1 MVWAVVIALALL
13 FIFICLWRFR
23 IIVRI
28 EFRTGSVSLWFGIRL
43 AGFIPAGTLG
53 IELTAGNPNRLD
65 LSYGAFRLLIR
76 FPLNIVTFREY
87 SRKKGKQIRRLV
99 SPVLHGDIVR
109 RSVQVKSILFL
120 VRDLYVPLDILC
132 KWGGLERIL
141 DSILGLFGCRFSIR
155 LSRQEDVILKIRAD
169 LVMNLLRLSKIKL
182 RNLRKKVRS
191 WNSTPLKTSC
201 SRP

>member
-1 MVWAVVIALALL
+1 MVWAVIIALALL
-13 FIFICLWRFR
+13 TILICLWRFR
-23 IIVRI
+23 IIIRL

-53 IELTAGNPNRLD
+53 IKLTAGKQRKLEV
-65 LSYGAFRLLIR
+65 SYSAFRLLIR
-76 FPLNIVTFREY
+76 FPLSLVTLREY
-87 SRKKGKQIRRLV
+87 SRKKGKQIRQLV
-99 SPVLHGDIVR
+99 SPAVYGDIVR

-120 VRDLYVPLDILC
+120 VRDLYIPLDILC
-132 KWGGLERIL
+132 KWGGLEQIL

-155 LSRQEDVILKIRAD
+155 LSRQQDVILKIRAD

-201 SRP
+201 IRL